1 MKRLLTATVLC
12 LWLSLPA
19 QADER
24 ITREHIQQVI
34 RATDAAALNRDAA
47 GIGAYLGQSFER
59 IIEFAYKDWMAKIR
73 LDRDKYLE
81 MINEGWQEIGDY
93 SYQRDN
99 IEIHIA
105 PDGRS
110 GLSYSTV
117 TEHMVQDGKEMI
129 SRFREHATYELED
142 GRPVI
147 TQVSGHTLLGDT
159 TPQ

>member
-1 MKRLLTATVLC
+1 M
-12 LWLSLPA
+12 
-19 QADER
+19 
-24 ITREHIQQVI
+24 TREHIQQVMS
-34 RATDAAALNRDAA
+34 ATDAAAINRDAA
-47 GIGAYLGQSFER
+47 AIGDYLGQSFER
-59 IIEFAYKDWMAKIR
+59 IIEFTYKDWTAKIR

-81 MINEGWQEIGDY
+81 MISDGWTQVGEY

-99 IEIHIA
+99 VEIHLS
-105 PDGRS
+105 PDRLS

-117 TEHMVQDGKEMI
+117 TERMVQDGEEMI
-129 SRFREHATYELED
+129 SRFREHATYELEN